1 MFQYDL
7 FKIEQ
12 MLRKA
17 DKPVGFDR
25 FDRPKRIKGGK
36 HIEEKPIGLVHPQE
50 AFGKKITGPP
60 KETDK
65 PVITGKPRH
74 RDMSKLIPKVIR
86 EKVVRNGTVFF
97 RNRTVFVKIEE
108 LPAHDKKVEI
118 LLPQAKFMDKF
129 WIYYSLKSY
138 AGKVG
143 FTEMAEKSKK
153 NAIWRDKKFKLHY
166 FEYKRFTEVPQKS
179 ILVYNNKLEEKVLL
193 IVKMM
198 RPEQE
203 EQGGA

>member
-7 FKIEQ
+7 FKIDQ
-12 MLRKA
+12 ILRKA
-17 DKPVGFDR
+17 DEITGFDK
-25 FDRPKRIKGGK
+25 PKKLLGRKLV
-36 HIEEKPIGLVHPQE
+36 EEKPIGLVHPQE
-50 AFGKKITGPP
+50 AFGRFVKPQET
-60 KETDK
+60 TDK
-65 PVITGKPRH
+65 PIVTGKPRH
-74 RDMSKLIPKVIR
+74 RDMSKLIPKIIR
-86 EKVVRNGTVFF
+86 EKVVRNGKVFF
-97 RNRTVFVKIEE
+97 RNRTVYVKLEE